1 MNHLLGGKIMKK
13 FAPEK
18 ATSYQQPP
26 VLWKATMRLARRV
39 FAIFSLAC
47 VMTATVS
54 PWVAFAQ
61 GTDIQERR
69 LKFAMSVGVTSPW
82 TQAAQQFAAKLEN
95 ASGGKIKTTVFPDGQ
110 LSNGNQIAEFDLLK
124 NGSVD
129 FTFHSSIILSSVD
142 PRFALFSMPWIA
154 PSEQALYA
162 LMDGEGQKVWAGLDK
177 VGVVPLGGYS
187 TTGFRQLT
195 NNRLEVTKP
204 EDLKGLTLRV
214 PGLKLYQS
222 IFRELGVNPV
232 VTSFGELYGAL
243 QTGVVNGQENPLNL
257 TYSSKLYETQKFL
270 TLWNYSGD
278 SIGIL
283 TNRKL
288 WDSASA
294 KERELMTTAAREAA
308 IWHRGAQV
316 ETDKQF
322 LAEIAKRLKVTVLTP
337 EQITVFRKAMEP
349 VYREWEPI
357 IGTDLIKSAG
367 GR

>member
-1 MNHLLGGKIMKK
+1 MEEETM
-13 FAPEK
+13 
-18 ATSYQQPP
+18 TS
-26 VLWKATMRLARRV
+26 KTSRRLAIMALAG
-39 FAIFSLAC
+39 FAA
-47 VMTATVS
+47 MTALPS
-54 PWVAFAQ
+54 AGLAQ
-61 GTDIQERR
+61 GDVQERR
-69 LKFAMSVGVTSPW
+69 LKFAMSVGTASPW
-82 TQAAQQFAAKLEN
+82 TQAAQRFAAKLD
-95 ASGGKIKTTVFPDGQ
+95 ADSGGRIKTTVFPDGQ

-124 NGSVD
+124 NGTVD
-129 FTFHSSIILSSVD
+129 FTFHSSIILSAVD
-142 PRFALFSMPWIA
+142 PRFALFSLPWVA

-257 TYSSKLYETQKFL
+257 TVSSKLFETQKFL

-283 TNRKL
+283 TNKKL
-288 WDSASA
+288 WDAASPRERDLMTAAA
-294 KERELMTTAAREAA
+294 KEAAL
-308 IWHRGAQV
+308 WHRGVQA

-322 LAEIAKRLKVTVLTP
+322 LAELEKRLKVTRLTP
-337 EQITVFRKAMEP
+337 EQIAVFRKAMEP
-349 VYREWEPI
+349 VYREWESI
-357 IGTDLIKSAG
+357 IGADLIKAAG
-367 GR
+367 SS